1 MWGKVMVIFPSSSP
15 DCRFVRRRGQR
26 WLPLVAL
33 MLLWLDASAAGESWP
48 IHHDDFNTSQRNI
61 AARSARMGDGR
72 VNPAQGLQ
80 MPDGFPMVLAQA
92 QEPKAP
98 TGAKPAQPE
107 TSPPNRGMV
116 QLLNQVEALNGELSR
131 LRGQIEVL
139 ANDVNNAQKRQR
151 DMYVDLDTRLRRIE
165 QNSASKKDQETIA
178 ALEERIRRLEQGS
191 ATPAT
196 IPQPVS
202 SATVVSPVN
211 PPSPAT
217 SAPTA
222 AVSASTAAAGA
233 AVPSSAAGTGTS
245 TAAAATLPPASL
257 TATDQAAIQRAYDN
271 AYSNY
276 RLSDYPGAI
285 RGFEI
290 FLKTYPKHSL
300 APNAQYWI
308 GESYFHLKDYRAA
321 IEAQR
326 RLVGTYPDSTKSP
339 DALLI
344 IGTAE
349 NNLGDTPAARKT
361 LEELIAKYPSSD
373 AADKAKGRLARLK

>member
-1 MWGKVMVIFPSSSP
+1 M
-15 DCRFVRRRGQR
+15 
-26 WLPLVAL
+26 
-33 MLLWLDASAAGESWP
+33 
-48 IHHDDFNTSQRNI
+48 
-61 AARSARMGDGR
+61 
-72 VNPAQGLQ
+72 
-80 MPDGFPMVLAQA
+80 
-92 QEPKAP
+92 
-98 TGAKPAQPE
+98 
-107 TSPPNRGMV
+107 
-116 QLLNQVEALNGELSR
+116 
-131 LRGQIEVL
+131 
-139 ANDVNNAQKRQR
+139 
-151 DMYVDLDTRLRRIE
+151 
-165 QNSASKKDQETIA
+165 
-178 ALEERIRRLEQGS
+178 
-191 ATPAT
+191 
-196 IPQPVS
+196 
-202 SATVVSPVN
+202 
-211 PPSPAT
+211 
-217 SAPTA
+217 
-222 AVSASTAAAGA
+222 
-233 AVPSSAAGTGTS
+233 PSSAAGTGTS

-290 FLKTYPKHSL
+290 FLKTYPKHPL

>member
-1 MWGKVMVIFPSSSP
+1 MVIFPSSSP

-33 MLLWLDASAAGESWP
+33 MLLWLDASAAGEPLP
-48 IHHDDFNTSQRNI
+48 IHHNDFNASQRDI
-61 AARSARMGDGR
+61 SAGSARMADGR
-72 VNPAQGLQ
+72 IDRAQERQ
-80 MPDGFPMVLAQA
+80 DGFPMVLAQA

-98 TGAKPAQPE
+98 TGAKPAQAE

-202 SATVVSPVN
+202 SAAVVSPVN
-211 PPSPAT
+211 PPSPA
-217 SAPTA
+217 SAAPTA
-222 AVSASTAAAGA
+222 AVSASTAAAVGT
-233 AVPSSAAGTGTS
+233 AGTSASATAPATS
-245 TAAAATLPPASL
+245 LPPASL

-373 AADKAKGRLARLK
+373 AADKAKGRLAKLK